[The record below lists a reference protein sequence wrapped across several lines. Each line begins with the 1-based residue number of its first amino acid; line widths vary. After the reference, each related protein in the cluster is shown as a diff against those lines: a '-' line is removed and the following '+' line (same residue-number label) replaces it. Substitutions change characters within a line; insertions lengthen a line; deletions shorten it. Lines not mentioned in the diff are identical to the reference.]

1 MTAAMRVRI
10 ERGPSGPSDF
20 SIRASERVAAGRG
33 RDCGLLIA
41 DASLSRRHFELL
53 FDGRVCRLIDLG
65 SSNGTFVNGQR
76 VQQTELRDG
85 DRIEAGATLL
95 RVEIPP
101 PPSQPLTP
109 PAPLRRPQAPPA
121 ASSASAVSPAALA
134 PAPRA
139 PRPTHPPVEIYASVP
154 RSQTPPPAAHP
165 RPGTPLGELARLL
178 AEAGDAPLYALIDCA
193 AALDAALGARML
205 GLKLYS
211 LFAKELAEQI
221 GHSGPA
227 LVPLG
232 DEPLPFLA
240 DWAARS
246 AKNPGV
252 LLDAHAPLEEL
263 HAHLV
268 GLFEVSDA
276 AGNGYFRRFYD
287 PRVLR
292 PLIASTSAPER
303 PALFGPVERFIV
315 ADERG
320 AFVALARASGKPA

>member
-1 MTAAMRVRI
+1 MRVRI

-33 RDCGLLIA
+33 RDCTLLIA
-41 DASLSRRHFELL
+41 DASLSRRHFELF

-85 DRIEAGATLL
+85 DRIEAGATVL

-101 PPSQPLTP
+101 PPSQRLTP
-109 PAPLRRPQAPPA
+109 PAPPRRAQA
-121 ASSASAVSPAALA
+121 SPAAISATPAA

-139 PRPTHPPVEIYASVP
+139 PRPAHPPVEIYVSVP
-154 RSQTPPPAAHP
+154 RSQAPPPAAYP
-165 RPGTPLGELARLL
+165 KPGTPLGELARLL

-246 AKNPGV
+246 TKNPGV
-252 LLDAHAPLEEL
+252 LLDARAPLEEL
-263 HAHLV
+263 HAHLA

-320 AFVALARASGKPA
+320 AFVAIARSSGKPT